1 MEEETGKLHVWPYNF
16 VFVLPR
22 ITAPGNKFYVHS
34 NAVHRASFE
43 KKLQN
48 Y

>member
-1 MEEETGKLHVWPYNF
+1 MEEENGKLHFWPYNF
-16 VFVLPR
+16 VFVLTR
-22 ITAPGNKFYVHS
+22 ITAPGNEPKVHS
-34 NAVHRASFE
+34 NAVHRASYE